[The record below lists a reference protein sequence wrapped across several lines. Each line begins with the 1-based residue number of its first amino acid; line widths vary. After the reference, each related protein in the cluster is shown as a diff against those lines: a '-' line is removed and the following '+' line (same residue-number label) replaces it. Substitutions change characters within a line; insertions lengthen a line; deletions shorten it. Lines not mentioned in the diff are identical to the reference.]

1 MSSGEVGVLELSDLI
16 ITTKGT
22 ATHFAGV
29 EWNMK
34 GDLVGDYPGM
44 WGRCLYKCFQ
54 VWAPTRVTGDADVD
68 EYPTDVH
75 FRIGGATGTN
85 MQVDQCPQDGTDCQA
100 GLKLLQITPSGG
112 GYFQNVWVWV
122 AE

>member
-44 WGRCLYKCFQ
+44 WGNVHDKRADNIGEPIALLYSTTTILNCQ
-54 VWAPTRVTGDADVD
+54 TTPLR
-68 EYPTDVH
+68 
-75 FRIGGATGTN
+75 TN
-85 MQVDQCPQDGTDCQA
+85 YNY
-100 GLKLLQITPSGG
+100 IRSS
-112 GYFQNVWVWV
+112 
-122 AE
+122 